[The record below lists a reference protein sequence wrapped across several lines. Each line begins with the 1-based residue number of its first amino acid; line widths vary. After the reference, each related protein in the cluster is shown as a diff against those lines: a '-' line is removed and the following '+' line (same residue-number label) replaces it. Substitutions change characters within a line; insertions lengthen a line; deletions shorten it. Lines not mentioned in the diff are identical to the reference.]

1 MTTDGLAER
10 VKQLGF
16 GLGFARV
23 GIARAE
29 RLSPVAERLDAWLA
43 AGYHGGMDYMRRTAD
58 VRVDPNHPGMLAE
71 ARSVVVLAA
80 AYPGVA
86 SPAPTPSPG
95 RIARYAQGRDYHNV
109 LHRRLKGLIRLLR
122 SEGFA
127 ARASVDSMPVMER
140 AWAQRAGIGFIGKN
154 CCLIVPGLGSHVFL
168 CAVITSAPLDADSPM
183 SERCGDCRLC
193 LERCPTRAFVSAR
206 VMDARRCISYLTIEH
221 RGCIDDGLRP
231 EMEDWLFGCDACQD
245 VCPYNRAARAAGAA
259 SSDFAAS
266 ARWERLDAEALL
278 QMDDARFAIFAAGS
292 PLRRA
297 RREGIA
303 RNSAIVLGNRGSR
316 RALRV
321 LDHAAEADP
330 SGVVRETAAWAAARI
345 RMRSDTEDGADG

>member
-1 MTTDGLAER
+1 MTAESLTER
-10 VKQLGF
+10 VKQLGL

-23 GIARAE
+23 GVAHAE
-29 RLSPVAERLDAWLA
+29 RLCPEAERLDAWLA
-43 AGYHGGMDYMRRTAD
+43 AGYQGSMEYMRRTAE
-58 VRVDPNHPGMLAE
+58 VRVDPTHPGMLSE

-86 SPAPTPSPG
+86 SPGPIPSPG

-109 LHRRLKGLIRLLR
+109 LHRRLKGLTRLLR
-122 SEGFA
+122 TEGFA

-140 AWAQRAGIGFIGKN
+140 AWAQRAGIGFVGKN
-154 CCLIVPGLGSHVFL
+154 CCLIVPGVGSHVFL
-168 CAVITSAPLDADSPM
+168 CAVITSAPLDADAPM
-183 SERCGDCRLC
+183 AERCGECRLC
-193 LERCPTRAFVSAR
+193 LDRCPTRAFVSAR

-221 RGCIDDGLRP
+221 RGSIDDNLRP

-245 VCPYNRAARAAGAA
+245 VCPYNRAIRAADAA
-259 SSDFAAS
+259 SSEFAGS
-266 ARWERLDAEALL
+266 ERWRGLDAEALL
-278 QMDDARFAIFAAGS
+278 QMDDARFSAFAAGS

-316 RALRV
+316 RSLRV
-321 LDHAAEADP
+321 LDHAAAADP
-330 SGVVRETAAWAAARI
+330 SAVVRETAAWAAARI
-345 RMRSDTEDGADG
+345 RTRSKPID

>member
-1 MTTDGLAER
+1 MTAVSLTER
-10 VKQLGF
+10 VKQLGL

-23 GIARAE
+23 GVARAE
-29 RLSPVAERLDAWLA
+29 RLQPEAERLDAWLA
-43 AGYHGGMDYMRRTAD
+43 AGYQGSMDYMRRTAE
-58 VRVDPNHPGMLAE
+58 VRVDPTHPGMLSE
-71 ARSVVVLAA
+71 ARSVIVLAA

-86 SPAPTPSPG
+86 SPGPTPAPG

-109 LHRRLKGLIRLLR
+109 LHRRLRALTRLLR
-122 SEGFA
+122 TEGFS

-154 CCLIVPGLGSHVFL
+154 CCLIVPGLGSHLFL
-168 CAVITSAPLDADSPM
+168 CAVITSALLDADPPM
-183 SERCGDCRLC
+183 PERCGECRLC
-193 LERCPTRAFVSAR
+193 LDRCPTRAFMSAR

-221 RGCIDDGLRP
+221 RGCIEESLRP

-245 VCPYNRAARAAGAA
+245 VCPYNRASRAMDAE
-259 SSDFAAS
+259 SRDFAVS
-266 ARWERLDAEALL
+266 ERWQGLDAEALL
-278 QMDDARFAIFAAGS
+278 QMDDAQFSIFAAGS

-321 LDHAAEADP
+321 LERAAETDP
-330 SGVVRETAAWAAARI
+330 SEVVRETAAWAAAQVQA
-345 RMRSDTEDGADG
+345 RSKASG